1 MSRTALILALSI
13 VLVGSIFTQPVVGKD
28 YPTKT
33 IELLCPFP
41 AGGSIDL
48 YSRLVADRVQ
58 RHLGQPIVVINKPGG
73 AGTTIAADMI
83 SSKPDGYKIGVL
95 FNDYFSIVSKTQK
108 IPFDPSHVIPLM
120 TFAELKVG
128 FTIKGDAPWKNLND
142 LLDYA
147 KKNPGKL
154 RWGHSGRG
162 LLTHINPTLIFR
174 KAGVDTID
182 IPYKGAPE
190 SIAALLGGHIDG
202 IVQPHGAVAGQIK
215 AGTLRYLVFFSDRR
229 YGDPSD
235 VPSALELGFPEASK
249 IMALI
254 GVFAHKDTP
263 EDVKKVLSDAFK
275 KTFEDPE
282 FKKGI
287 EKIGDEPR
295 FGGPELMTESIKR
308 QEEVTV
314 PILKELGTYVGN

>member
-1 MSRTALILALSI
+1 MWRPALILGLSI
-13 VLVGSIFTQPVVGKD
+13 VLVGSIFIQPVLGKE
-28 YPTKT
+28 YPTKPV
-33 IELLCPFP
+33 ELLCPFP

-48 YSRLVADRVQ
+48 YSRLVADRVS
-58 RHLGQPIVVINKPGG
+58 RHLGQPMIVINKPGG

-83 SSKPDGYKIGVL
+83 SSKPDGYKLGVL
-95 FNDYFSIVSKTQK
+95 FNDYFSIVVKTQK

-128 FTIKGDAPWKNLND
+128 LKVKGDSSWKTLKD

-182 IPYKGAPE
+182 VPYKGAPE
-190 SIAALLGGHIDG
+190 SITALLGGHIDA
-202 IVQPHGAVAGQIK
+202 IVQPYGAVAGHIK
-215 AGTLRYLVFFSDRR
+215 AGTIRYVVFFSDRR

-235 VPSALELGFPEASK
+235 VPCALELGFPEASK
-249 IMALI
+249 IMAMI

-263 EDVKKVLSDAFK
+263 GEVKKILSDVFK

-295 FGGPELMTESIKR
+295 FGGPELMIESIKR
-308 QEEVTV
+308 QEEVTI

>member
-1 MSRTALILALSI
+1 MWKKALLLISSA
-13 VLVGSIFTQPVVGKD
+13 VLVASVLIYPAQGKE
-28 YPTKT
+28 YPTKS

-48 YSRLVADRVQ
+48 YSRLVADRVS
-58 RHLGQPIVVINKPGG
+58 RHLGQPIIVINKPGG
-73 AGTTIAADMI
+73 AGTTVAADMI
-83 SSKPDGYKIGVL
+83 SSKPDGYKLGVL
-95 FNDYFSIVSKTQK
+95 FNDYFSIVVKTQK
-108 IPFDPSHVIPLM
+108 IPFNPSHIIPLM

-128 FTIKGDAPWKNLND
+128 LKVKGDSPWKTLND

-147 KKNPGKL
+147 RKNPGKL
-154 RWGHSGRG
+154 KWGHSGRG

-190 SIAALLGGHIDG
+190 SITALLGGHIDA
-202 IVQPHGAVAGQIK
+202 IVQPYGAVAGHIK
-215 AGTLRYLVFFSDRR
+215 SGTIRYVVFFSDRR
-229 YGDPSD
+229 YGYPSD
-235 VPSALELGFPEASK
+235 VPCALELGFPEASK

-263 EDVKKVLSDAFK
+263 DGVKKVLSDAFK

-282 FKKGI
+282 FKSGI

-295 FGGPELMTESIKR
+295 FGGPELMIGSIKR

>member
-1 MSRTALILALSI
+1 MRRTAFILVLSI
-13 VLVGSIFTQPVVGKD
+13 VLIGSALIHPTQGKA
-28 YPTKT
+28 YPTKSV
-33 IELLCPFP
+33 ELLCPFP

-48 YSRLVADRVQ
+48 YSRLVADRVS

-73 AGTTIAADMI
+73 AGTTVVADMI
-83 SSKPDGYKIGVL
+83 SSKPDGYKLAVL
-95 FNDYFSIVSKTQK
+95 FNDYFSIVAKTQK
-108 IPFDPSHVIPLM
+108 IPFDPSQVIPLM

-128 FTIKGDAPWKNLND
+128 LKVKGDSPWKTLKD

-174 KAGVDTID
+174 KAGVDAID

-190 SIAALLGGHIDG
+190 SITALLGGHIDA
-202 IVQPHGAVAGQIK
+202 IVQPYGAVAGHIK
-215 AGTLRYLVFFSDRR
+215 AGTIRYVVFFSDRR
-229 YGDPSD
+229 YGYPSD

-249 IMALI
+249 IMAMI

-263 EDVKKVLSDAFK
+263 EEVKKILSDAFK

-295 FGGPELMTESIKR
+295 FGGPEMMIESIKR

>member
-1 MSRTALILALSI
+1 MWKKAFVLILSM
-13 VLVGSIFTQPVVGKD
+13 VLVGSIIIHPTPGNA
-28 YPTKT
+28 YPTKP

-48 YSRLVADRVQ
+48 YSRLVADRVSK
-58 RHLGQPIVVINKPGG
+58 HLGQPIVVINKPGG

-83 SSKPDGYKIGVL
+83 SSKADGYKLGVL
-95 FNDYFSIVSKTQK
+95 FNDYFSIVAKTQK
-108 IPFDPSHVIPLM
+108 IPFDPSHVVPLM

-128 FTIKGDAPWKNLND
+128 FMVKGDSPWKTLND

-147 KKNPGKL
+147 RKNPGKL

-162 LLTHINPTLIFR
+162 LLTHINPTLVFR

-190 SIAALLGGHIDG
+190 SITALLGGHIDG
-202 IVQPHGAVAGQIK
+202 IVQPYGAVAGHIK
-215 AGTLRYLVFFSDRR
+215 AGTIRYLVFFSDRR
-229 YGDPSD
+229 YSYPPD
-235 VPSALELGFPEASK
+235 VPSALELGYPEAAK

-254 GVFAHKDTP
+254 GVFANKDTP
-263 EDVKKVLSDAFK
+263 EDVKKILSDAFK

-295 FGGPELMTESIKR
+295 FGGPELMIQSIKR

>member
-1 MSRTALILALSI
+1 MRKTAGIVVLSAILVASLVI
-13 VLVGSIFTQPVVGKD
+13 PVLGKD
-28 YPTKT
+28 YPTKP

-48 YSRLVADRVQ
+48 YSRLLADRVSKP
-58 RHLGQPIVVINKPGG
+58 LGQPVVVVNKPGG

-83 SSKPDGYKIGVL
+83 SSKPDGYKLGVL

-120 TFAELKVG
+120 TFVELKVG
-128 FTIKGDAPWKNLND
+128 LKVKGDSPWKSLND
-142 LLDYA
+142 LLEYA
-147 KKNPGKL
+147 RQNPGKL
-154 RWGHSGRG
+154 RLGHSGRG
-162 LLTHINPTLIFR
+162 LLTHINPTLIFK
-174 KAGVDTID
+174 KAKVEVID

-190 SIAALLGGHIDG
+190 SITALMGGHIDA
-202 IVQPHGAVAGQIK
+202 IVQPYGAVAGHIK
-215 AGTLRYLVFFSDRR
+215 AGTIRYLVFFSDRR
-229 YGDPSD
+229 YGYPSD
-235 VPSALELGFPEASK
+235 VPSALELGYPEASK
-249 IMALI
+249 IMALV

-263 EDVKKVLSDAFK
+263 EDVKKVLSEAFK

-295 FGGPELMTESIKR
+295 FGGPEIMRDSIKR